1 LILDFVDAESKELV
15 RLGWATRAV
24 GDRENAEA
32 RIREAVETLLEEFP
46 PSIE

>member
-1 LILDFVDAESKELV
+1 MILDFVDAESKELFW
-15 RLGWATRAV
+15 RGWATSAV

-32 RIREAVETLLEEFP
+32 RIREVVETLLEEFP